1 MDGLPR
7 RKRALHGAADKS
19 PDVGVSQRGRRAP
32 PLAWTRH
39 RSAPGSSPCCAPG
52 RSARSDT
59 LAKPIQGRSEADLG
73 ADLGRPLSAPPA
85 WRHHCGANQ
94 ARGAALSFISSQ
106 ADFLVS
112 AHFVPSCCPTATINS
127 RERKEN
133 KGGVKV
139 SVDRRDPVLLTSRGL
154 TQLSTVLAGY
164 RDLKSSFRRFPTA
177 KTPGVAELSCVE
189 PYWSRCVESSMSHP
203 SSVASLHPS
212 SVASQLRRLRTR
224 AEASASVCS
233 RRVADQTAGVPAYR
247 LIDPSVASAWQ
258 LSPRI
263 ALAPTMRALRR
274 SALAQRCTRIAGRI
288 ARLAGSGRRR
298 LQ

>member
-1 MDGLPR
+1 
-7 RKRALHGAADKS
+7 
-19 PDVGVSQRGRRAP
+19 
-32 PLAWTRH
+32 
-39 RSAPGSSPCCAPG
+39 
-52 RSARSDT
+52 
-59 LAKPIQGRSEADLG
+59 
-73 ADLGRPLSAPPA
+73 
-85 WRHHCGANQ
+85 
-94 ARGAALSFISSQ
+94 
-106 ADFLVS
+106 
-112 AHFVPSCCPTATINS
+112 VPSCCPTATINS

-154 TQLSTVLAGY
+154 TQLSTVLAGH
-164 RDLKSSFRRFPTA
+164 RDPKSSFRRFPTA
-177 KTPGVAELSCVE
+177 KTPSVAELSCVE
-189 PYWSRCVESSMSHP
+189 PSWSRCVESSMSHP

-233 RRVADQTAGVPAYR
+233 RRVAYQTAGVPAYR

-263 ALAPTMRALRR
+263 ALAPTMQALRR
-274 SALAQRCTRIAGRI
+274 SVLAQRCTRIARRI